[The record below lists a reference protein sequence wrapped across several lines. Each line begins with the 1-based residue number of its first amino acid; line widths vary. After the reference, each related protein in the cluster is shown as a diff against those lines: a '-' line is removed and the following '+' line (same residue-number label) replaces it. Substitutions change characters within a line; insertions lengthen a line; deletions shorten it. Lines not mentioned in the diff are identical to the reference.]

1 MEIIKNNNI
10 KLKVIKSDIDDLD
23 ADLEKID
30 EPLCKKSGAYYIVGR
45 PGSGKTSLWLSLLLT
60 KNNGYYRKFD
70 KIYLINK

>member
-30 EPLCKKSGAYYIVGR
+30 EPLCKKIGCILYCR
-45 PGSGKTSLWLSLLLT
+45 TPGKW
-60 KNNGYYRKFD
+60 
-70 KIYLINK
+70 